1 MAKSGSLRES
11 RALSTVGSR
20 LAQSGAES
28 SGNLHGER
36 DPISHVRNIST
47 LANYAAAIPAS
58 FCVRISFD
66 GLKYAVFVWLGNS
79 DSAMAS

>member
-1 MAKSGSLRES
+1 MAKSGSLRKS
-11 RALSTVGSR
+11 RALSTVGRR
-20 LAQSGAES
+20 LAQSSAES

-36 DPISHVRNIST
+36 DPISHVRNVST
-47 LANYAAAIPAS
+47 LANYSTTVPAS

-79 DSAMAS
+79 DAAMAS